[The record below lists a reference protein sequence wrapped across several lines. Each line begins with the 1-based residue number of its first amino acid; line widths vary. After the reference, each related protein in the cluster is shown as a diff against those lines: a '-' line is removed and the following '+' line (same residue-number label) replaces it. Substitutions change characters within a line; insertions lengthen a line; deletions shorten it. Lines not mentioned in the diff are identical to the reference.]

1 MRLRS
6 LTKHITDQN
15 WFAVA
20 LDFVIVVVGIL
31 IAFQITNWNEG
42 RAEQRLERQYL
53 ERLRDDLTRSKLA
66 AIESI
71 DAIQKQVDTQGV
83 MIKALQACE
92 LSDTTRTAYNEGL
105 RTIGQTEP
113 LSLVRGTLDEL
124 QSTGRTGLIRNL
136 ELRTAI
142 NDLLE
147 NYEDQAKILEFI
159 TVRFSPQMAY
169 VDGRMVIDWP
179 AGNVMAAENP
189 VADRSISYDFP
200 VLCKDTHYVSAIS
213 AIRFANTVLA
223 RNENRRV
230 KQYQNILLLLDK
242 ELETNP

>member
-1 MRLRS
+1 MILRRVI
-6 LTKHITDQN
+6 KHFKNQEWTAI
-15 WFAVA
+15 F
-20 LDFVIVVVGIL
+20 LDFIIVVVGIL

-53 ERLRDDLTRSKLA
+53 ERLRDDLTRSKIA

-71 DAIQKQVDTQGV
+71 DTVQKQIDNQGV
-83 MIKALQACE
+83 MVKALQACE
-92 LSDTTRTAYNEGL
+92 LNEATRPVFHEGL
-105 RTIGQTEP
+105 RTIGQTQP

-159 TVRFSPQMAY
+159 TARFSPQMAY
-169 VDGRMVIDWP
+169 VDGRMVFDLPDGIVTADEYP
-179 AGNVMAAENP
+179 I
-189 VADRSISYDFP
+189 ADRSISYDFP
-200 VLCKDTHYVSAIS
+200 VLCKDTHYISAIS
-213 AIRFANTVLA
+213 AIRFANAVLA
-223 RNENRRV
+223 RNENRRMQ
-230 KQYQNILLLLDK
+230 QYQDILLLLDK
-242 ELETNP
+242 ELEKK

>member
-1 MRLRS
+1 MILRRI
-6 LTKHITDQN
+6 TKHVREQN
-15 WFAVA
+15 WFAVG
-20 LDFVIVVVGIL
+20 LDFAIVVTGIL

-42 RAEQRLERQYL
+42 RGEHRLERQYL

-66 AIESI
+66 AIESVYTV
-71 DAIQKQVDTQGV
+71 QKQVDNRGV
-83 MIKALQACE
+83 MMKALRACALDE
-92 LSDTTRTAYNEGL
+92 TTRPEFHEGI
-105 RTIGQTEP
+105 RTIGQTQP

-124 QSTGRTGLIRNL
+124 HATGRIGLIRNL

-147 NYEDQAKILEFI
+147 NYEDQAKILAFI
-159 TVRFSPQMAY
+159 VARFSPQMTY
-169 VDGRMVIDWP
+169 VDQRMVIDLP
-179 AGNVMAAENP
+179 GGIVTAAKYP
-189 VADRSISYDFP
+189 LADISISYDFP

-213 AIRFANTVLA
+213 AIRFAIMVTA

-230 KQYQNILLLLDK
+230 KQYQKILLLLDK